1 MLAPHRKFY
10 PLDVIC
16 VGPATWNSNMETWFW
31 IVGWSLSILTMTG
44 NGFIIFLV
52 CTRRRLR
59 TKTNA
64 FIFSLAVA
72 DFCAGLSAFP
82 PLFLCDT
89 ITGCDPK
96 AFLASGVDYLRWLF
110 MYASVTNL
118 CCLVL
123 DRYVAVVKPLR
134 YLTFMTRRRVSQMI
148 FISWT
153 IAVVIVLAFI
163 LNWIVFSEGLLFKV
177 LISILM
183 VFLEFLPCCGLIFC
197 FASMYYVVYKHERA
211 ARILA
216 KQLRFNQRF
225 CFKIQEKS
233 AVKIMAI
240 VIGLF
245 LVTYSFALR
254 CGFIYILN
262 DDKKPCDDQEYKI
275 PLLVLNSV
283 VNPFAYAVFKR
294 DINMEMTR
302 YICCVV
308 CKKRNRTEPI
318 DENNSFILR
327 SCNA

>member
-72 DFCAGLSAFP
+72 DFCAGLSAIP
-82 PLFLCDT
+82 PLFLCDA

-123 DRYVAVVKPLR
+123 ERYVAVVKPLR
-134 YLTFMTRRRVSQMI
+134 YLTFMTRRRVFQMI

-163 LNWIVFSEGLLFKV
+163 LNWLVFSEGLLFKV
-177 LISILM
+177 LTSIVM
-183 VFLEFLPCCGLIFC
+183 FFLEFLPCCGLIFC
-197 FASMYYVVYKHERA
+197 FGSMYYVIYKHERA
-211 ARILA
+211 AHILA
-216 KQLRFNQRF
+216 KQLRFNHRF
-225 CFKIQEKS
+225 LFRVQEKS
-233 AVKIMAI
+233 AVEIMAI

-245 LVTYSFALR
+245 LVAYSLALR
-254 CGFIYILN
+254 CSFIYILK
-262 DDKKPCDDQEYKI
+262 DEKPCDDQEYKI
-275 PLLVLNSV
+275 PLLVLNSAI
-283 VNPFAYAVFKR
+283 NPVAYAIFKR
-294 DINMEMTR
+294 DINMEVTR
-302 YICCVV
+302 YICCFI
-308 CKKRNRTEPI
+308 CKKRNHIEPI
-318 DENNSFILR
+318 NENNSFILR
-327 SCNA
+327 SYNA